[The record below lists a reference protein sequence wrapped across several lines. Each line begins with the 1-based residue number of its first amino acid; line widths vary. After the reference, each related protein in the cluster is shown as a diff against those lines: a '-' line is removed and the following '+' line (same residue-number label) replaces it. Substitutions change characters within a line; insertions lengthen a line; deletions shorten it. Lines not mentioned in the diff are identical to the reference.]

1 MKLKKT
7 LLAVAII
14 MLAVNISAQSLTT
27 QSAVGQNPT
36 TLINNHLAGQGVLLS
51 NAKFNNSTGNIA
63 TPQIGTFSYSG
74 TSFPYH
80 SGLIMTTGNVSVAN
94 GPNSSGSSS
103 APVTPEYVDPQLQPY
118 ASGQL
123 HGCSALEFNF
133 VAYSDTF
140 AFNYI
145 FGSEEYEEFVNAGYN
160 DVFVFLLSGPD
171 PITSV
176 QTTKNVAIIPH
187 SITAQNPNGIAVTID
202 NVNHILN
209 TPYYHNNN
217 NGTAVQYD
225 GYTTSLTAQATI
237 LACQPYTMHLTVG
250 NSGDNAYDSGVFLE
264 EGSFYSPSVQVSEIF
279 KIRDQISTEYGDTLV
294 QNCRDV
300 DIYFNLPRAILQ
312 GIYHADIEFLGNA
325 EEGTDYQLSYLN
337 GSLWSTLNQTNNEVY
352 YHADDSVI
360 RMHLKVND
368 TVDFGNA
375 VKEVM
380 LVVTTVYCDDY
391 YYNGHPDAGRIDTL
405 IFHLK
410 CNPVIELV
418 DTTIKY
424 CHHGDAITV
433 DMNSGADDLL
443 WQWTPTTGIT
453 NPNTQTSDADISS
466 GRTYH
471 VIAKDRYG
479 CQADTAQVDVTI
491 FEQPVADIRVN
502 PENGCAPL
510 PVIFRAVDV
519 PDECDIRWRVYGEN
533 AFDTTYTQSSQLH
546 LTLGDAGYYDV
557 NLWLSTAPGCSDS
570 LTLHNAVH
578 VSDFP
583 HAMLSFSPDEPNNG
597 ETVYFYNE
605 STGSDINSYFWN
617 FGDGGTSTTQNP
629 EHAYHVTASDNM
641 TVHFVVTNI
650 DGCEDDTTFV
660 IPVVDEFSLYVP
672 NSFTPNE
679 DGVNDVFQPIARDV
693 AFYRLMIYDRYG
705 SLFFTTEDT
714 EASWDGTIGGKP
726 APAGVYVWTIEYIR
740 YSNPNRTLLKKG
752 SVTLV
757 R

>member
-1 MKLKKT
+1 MKHKLLIALT
-7 LLAVAII
+7 LTISTMTAWGRASDSKVVPQTKGTHCTFVEGLRYSELII
-14 MLAVNISAQSLTT
+14 NSRLNDFKANTT
-27 QSAVGQNPT
+27 AAGVGVFD
-36 TLINNHLAGQGVLLS
+36 A
-51 NAKFNNSTGNIA
+51 TG
-63 TPQIGTFSYSG
+63 
-74 TSFPYH
+74 H
-80 SGLIMTTGNVSVAN
+80 MTT
-94 GPNSSGSSS
+94 
-103 APVTPEYVDPQLQPY
+103 APT
-118 ASGQL
+118 G
-123 HGCSALEFNF
+123 
-133 VAYSDTF
+133 
-140 AFNYI
+140 
-145 FGSEEYEEFVNAGYN
+145 
-160 DVFVFLLSGPD
+160 
-171 PITSV
+171 
-176 QTTKNVAIIPH
+176 TKNNLDYVPGLVAK
-187 SITAQNPNGIAVTID
+187 A
-202 NVNHILN
+202 
-209 TPYYHNNN
+209 
-217 NGTAVQYD
+217 
-225 GYTTSLTAQATI
+225 
-237 LACQPYTMHLTVG
+237 
-250 NSGDNAYDSGVFLE
+250 
-264 EGSFYSPSVQVSEIF
+264 
-279 KIRDQISTEYGDTLV
+279 
-294 QNCRDV
+294 
-300 DIYFNLPRAILQ
+300 
-312 GIYHADIEFLGNA
+312 
-325 EEGTDYQLSYLN
+325 
-337 GSLWSTLNQTNNEVY
+337 
-352 YHADDSVI
+352 
-360 RMHLKVND
+360 
-368 TVDFGNA
+368 
-375 VKEVM
+375 
-380 LVVTTVYCDDY
+380 
-391 YYNGHPDAGRIDTL
+391 
-405 IFHLK
+405 
-410 CNPVIELV
+410 VIELV

-502 PENGCAPL
+502 PENGCAPF

-693 AFYRLMIYDRYG
+693 AFYRLKIYDRYG
-705 SLFFTTEDT
+705 SLFFITEDT
-714 EASWDGTIGGKP
+714 EAFWDGTIGGKP